1 MRFGFTT
8 PSTVFSTL
16 SGEPCSSSH
25 FVVVVVVVV
34 VSGAFADAVSA
45 VIARSVRRSVATSGV
60 LSKTSRRGKSWTIGH
75 VK

>member
-25 FVVVVVVVV
+25 FVVVVVVV